1 MFFLLFSSKETTFAH
16 VIATEEEG
24 IVHRFD
30 NYQTDVKK
38 GISALAL
45 HTETGV
51 CRETVPAPFAW
62 MAVSISKGKDNTN
75 HINYQDIM
83 NGTPKTISTPMDK
96 LYEAMK
102 GRYSIEIQTRDDTIA
117 LLQENLE
124 AEQNRAEKFSRLA
137 REHLKRSEE
146 AEARSDEAER
156 QVRELQ
162 SEIRNLKRQ
171 NAELQLRLEGIVQT
185 PVTNNL
191 NFMSGSQANITEI
204 HDNKN
209 VSA

>member
-1 MFFLLFSSKETTFAH
+1 
-16 VIATEEEG
+16 
-24 IVHRFD
+24 
-30 NYQTDVKK
+30 
-38 GISALAL
+38 
-45 HTETGV
+45 
-51 CRETVPAPFAW
+51 
-62 MAVSISKGKDNTN
+62 
-75 HINYQDIM
+75 M
-83 NGTPKTISTPMDK
+83 NGTPKTINTPMDK

-102 GRYSIEIQTRDDTIA
+102 GSYTIEIQMRDDTIA
-117 LLQENLE
+117 LMGENLE
-124 AEQNRAEKFSRLA
+124 AERSRAEKFSRLA
-137 REHLKRSEE
+137 REHLKRCEE

-185 PVTNNL
+185 PVTNNNL

-209 VSA
+209 VTA

>member
-1 MFFLLFSSKETTFAH
+1 MDSKK
-16 VIATEEEG
+16 
-24 IVHRFD
+24 R
-30 NYQTDVKK
+30 KK
-38 GISALAL
+38 IIWQNEFYKIEYLKNIEDITL
-45 HTETGV
+45 NTI
-51 CRETVPAPFAW
+51 R
-62 MAVSISKGKDNTN
+62 KDN
-75 HINYQDIM
+75 
-83 NGTPKTISTPMDK
+83 
-96 LYEAMK
+96 
-102 GRYSIEIQTRDDTIA
+102 SIEIQIRDDTIA

-137 REHLKRSEE
+137 REHLKRCEE

-204 HDNKN
+204 HDNQN

>member
-1 MFFLLFSSKETTFAH
+1 
-16 VIATEEEG
+16 
-24 IVHRFD
+24 
-30 NYQTDVKK
+30 
-38 GISALAL
+38 
-45 HTETGV
+45 
-51 CRETVPAPFAW
+51 
-62 MAVSISKGKDNTN
+62 
-75 HINYQDIM
+75 M
-83 NGTPKTISTPMDK
+83 NGTPKTISTPMDR

-102 GRYSIEIQTRDDTIA
+102 DSYAIEIQIRDDTIA

-185 PVTNNL
+185 PVTNNNL

-204 HDNKN
+204 HDNQN

>member
-1 MFFLLFSSKETTFAH
+1 
-16 VIATEEEG
+16 
-24 IVHRFD
+24 
-30 NYQTDVKK
+30 
-38 GISALAL
+38 
-45 HTETGV
+45 
-51 CRETVPAPFAW
+51 
-62 MAVSISKGKDNTN
+62 
-75 HINYQDIM
+75 M
-83 NGTPKTISTPMDK
+83 NGTPKTISTPMDR

-102 GRYSIEIQTRDDTIA
+102 GSYSIEIQIRDDTIA